1 MGSRRRRMDS
11 SIALLSLG
19 GRHLI
24 NFTRWCSSNV
34 QYAALVIFLT
44 ASPLIFPLTFGPK
57 DSVLY
62 VVPLPLSVHSFSFT
76 GERNAGSP

>member
-1 MGSRRRRMDS
+1 MDS
-11 SIALLSLG
+11 SFALLSPGRRALNQLLPG
-19 GRHLI
+19 GAPG
-24 NFTRWCSSNV
+24 NV

-44 ASPLIFPLTFGPK
+44 ASPLIFPLTFSPK
-57 DSVLY
+57 DPVLY